1 MTKPP
6 RRIALIAPLLV
17 SVALTIVNA
26 ATASAQTSSLWQRR
40 DPRLTN
46 QFADVKAR
54 RPGDL
59 LVVRINE
66 RSDVENIDQRTM
78 QKQNSSSSDAS
89 ANISG
94 SGSVDLPSGGLNFDQ
109 DSSAARNFRG
119 NTQFRSEREFID
131 QFTVMVVDITPNGNL
146 LISGTRH
153 VALEGDKRTLVLT
166 GTVRAVDI
174 LPDNSIASQR
184 VSNLDIRYASVEGE
198 GAEQKFINQGWLG
211 KKLNWAWPY

>member
-1 MTKPP
+1 MIKPSS
-6 RRIALIAPLLV
+6 RTVLIAPMLI
-17 SVALTIVNA
+17 SAALTFVSAPN
-26 ATASAQTSSLWQRR
+26 ASAQTSPLWQRR

-54 RPGDL
+54 SPGDL
-59 LVVRINE
+59 LVIRINE
-66 RSDVENIDQRTM
+66 RSDVDNLDLRLM
-78 QKQNSSSSDAS
+78 QKQNSSNSKAS
-89 ANISG
+89 GNISG
-94 SGSVDLPSGGLNFDQ
+94 TGSVDIPSGGLNFDQ
-109 DSSAARNFRG
+109 DSAAARNFRG
-119 NTQFRSEREFID
+119 NTQYRSEREFID
-131 QFTVMVVDITPNGNL
+131 QFTVMVIDITPNGNL

-174 LPDNSIASQR
+174 LPDNSIPSQK
-184 VSNLDIRYASVEGE
+184 VANLDIRYATSGHE